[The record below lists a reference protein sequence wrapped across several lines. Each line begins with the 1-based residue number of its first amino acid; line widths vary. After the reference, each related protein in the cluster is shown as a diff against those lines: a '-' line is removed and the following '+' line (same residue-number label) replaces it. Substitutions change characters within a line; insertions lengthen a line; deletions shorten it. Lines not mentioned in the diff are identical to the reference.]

1 MPAFGWHPQRSASCT
16 ALRSGGFA
24 RGRASTPTRTWS
36 ARAIAPPP
44 GAPGATTDSP
54 RPHGCRV
61 RQTSL
66 PRHSSGRSTERPS
79 ASLSSTTPFGPA
91 RPFRLARVPRPGM
104 TNTDV
109 RPLRNG
115 AGWSCGVD
123 ERAAAGTLPGGR
135 KAGKVVDADNDHPV
149 ARQTDRAVDEADGTG
164 LAASRRATPDR
175 QSRQARRCIVRQSPR
190 RFRPLPRTPSRGLA
204 AALRGLTHEDLIIIY
219 DQIQTD
225 DEGMVSQPEYTL
237 AKPSNGPND
246 RDHLSRALAA
256 RTERRRPAARQRG
269 VQ

>member
-190 RFRPLPRTPSRGLA
+190 AHSRFPGHALTPTGVMAIRCKQFHLP
-204 AALRGLTHEDLIIIY
+204 DL
-219 DQIQTD
+219 
-225 DEGMVSQPEYTL
+225 
-237 AKPSNGPND
+237 
-246 RDHLSRALAA
+246 
-256 RTERRRPAARQRG
+256 
-269 VQ
+269 